1 MERLNEQ
8 VEETEWTITDDGKR
22 EEERGAMTRSRTE
35 RDEREPTT
43 GAEVERVRSH
53 TSPDFCLNRISTRVE
68 QMNALETLMSRS
80 GIGADNKDPPSLSS
94 GLTDTWAPSISDCAP
109 PSTSPAVSLLCMS
122 SSSSS
127 LSSLSPPLPP
137 SVELDGGLVEGR
149 LVLDVYRGGAG
160 VLPVLW
166 ESVPERMRDLQYLRL
181 GSEHEGALERALE
194 VLPRLKHLRSLAIRG
209 NCFHD
214 TCGDP
219 LPGLLT
225 SLPPSLSSCLVH
237 LDLSFNRLS
246 SLPTCILSLSHL
258 HELLLCHNE
267 LSALPEGLDTL
278 VSLQRLNLMGN
289 SLVDLPRVVALL
301 HGMEKLD
308 VSFNLLEG
316 LPDELGQLE
325 NLHTLELSNNRLRVL
340 PESLGSLH
348 SLRHLGIQNNDLRS
362 VPESLHSLPLLK
374 LDVRNNPLGRPP
386 TPPPLA
392 HVTPVSEDLEIPELH
407 LKYDQHRFS
416 LSPAGCH
423 VFLPRGAELLFP
435 RRCASTVTQLQWAE
449 RRPDRKWV
457 WLGEHDVLLSHP
469 LELRPHGA
477 TFEKPVEV
485 CIPYRK
491 RRKGDVEV
499 RRFDGQSWTTL
510 QTQTRRGSER
520 HSCRPGGRPARLAC
534 CRVTQFSWFVVVS
547 RPFLDVCSVSPVG
560 AMLVSQFN
568 PGIKL
573 TFPPE
578 CTAETR
584 TVTLQV
590 LQVSLSEVQDLSGDP
605 LASASPL
612 LCLSQT
618 PSMHF
623 LQPITVQIPLPP
635 GVTGHMVDTCRLH
648 LMHGDPAAH
657 TWTDITSQVSLQFTH
672 IYAIFSITHF
682 SWKMYHRL
690 KQFRVR
696 FLVLQR
702 KTDPAQVLLQCLPSD
717 KAEGR
722 LVSLSEQYEGPQ
734 PSELCILLEGEQFFA
749 GFERGIDVNADRP
762 DCKDGRLSF
771 TFYSHLKNIKEVHV
785 CPAAPQQGTVRGQVS
800 FYRGEV
806 PDNLPEE
813 VAGKRKGHDDQWLAT
828 LPLRLSGADCEG
840 NLCGELNLGD
850 PESGYLTETNLLSI
864 SLRINQEWQNIGIN
878 LGMSYDLLERIRNQ
892 HRDNFGAQVSAML
905 YHWAREQQ
913 GAGPGAVQRLT
924 KALVDSSRRDL
935 AEEVED
941 IVTLGKRKHTN
952 GSNTGSLNYYHA
964 VTGGGT
970 SDEALTKPCNGDKYA
985 AIRLPAKLIN
995 GGVAGLIGVTC
1006 VFPIDLAKTRLQ
1018 NQQNGFKLYTS
1029 MSDCLIKT
1037 IRSEGYFGMYRGAA
1051 VNLTLVTPEKAI
1063 KLAANDF
1070 FRHHLSKDGQKLTL
1084 LREMLAGCGAGTCQ
1098 VIVTTPME
1106 MLKIQLQDAGRIAAQ
1121 RKLMP
1126 QTETPGGPVE
1136 VKSRTA
1142 MQLTRE
1148 LLKEKGIAG
1157 LYKGL
1162 GATLLRDV
1170 PFSVIYFPLFANLN
1184 DLGKREADG
1193 PAPFYVSFVSG
1204 CVAGSTAAVAV
1215 NPVDVIKTRLQSLT
1229 RGSQEDTYTGVM
1241 DCIRK
1246 ILHNEGPGAFLKG
1259 AYCRALVIA
1268 PLFGIAQVVY
1278 FLGVGEYILSCLPK
1292 RNN

>member
-8 VEETEWTITDDGKR
+8 VEERGWTITDDGER
-22 EEERGAMTRSRTE
+22 EEERGAMTRPRTD

-43 GAEVERVRSH
+43 GAEVERVHSH
-53 TSPDFCLNRISTRVE
+53 TSPDFCLNSTRVE
-68 QMNALETLMSRS
+68 QMNVFETPMLRS
-80 GIGADNKDPPSLSS
+80 AIGADNKDPPSLSS

-109 PSTSPAVSLLCMS
+109 PSTSPAVSLLSMS

-127 LSSLSPPLPP
+127 LPSLSPPLPP

-166 ESVPERMRDLQYLRL
+166 ECVPERMRDLQYLRL
-181 GSEHEGALERALE
+181 GSEHKGALDRALE

-214 TCGDP
+214 TSGDP
-219 LPGLLT
+219 LPGLVT
-225 SLPPSLSSCLVH
+225 SLPPSLSSFLVH

-267 LSALPEGLDTL
+267 LSALPEGLDSL

-289 SLVDLPRVVALL
+289 RLVDLPRVVALL
-301 HGMEKLD
+301 RAMEKLD

-348 SLRHLGIQNNDLRS
+348 SLRHLGIQSNDLRS
-362 VPESLHSLPLLK
+362 VPESLRSLPLLK

-392 HVTPVSEDLEIPELH
+392 PVTPVSEDLEIPELH

-416 LSPAGCH
+416 LSPSGCH
-423 VFLPRGAELLFP
+423 VFLPGGAELLFP
-435 RRCASTVTQLQWAE
+435 RRCTSTVTQLEWAE

-477 TFEKPVEV
+477 SFEKRCAYPIVKDAKEMWR
-485 CIPYRK
+485 CA
-491 RRKGDVEV
+491 GLTDSLG
-499 RRFDGQSWTTL
+499 RRFKPRLGEAVRDTAAGREVAQHGLL
-510 QTQTRRGSER
+510 QCYSV
-520 HSCRPGGRPARLAC
+520 LM
-534 CRVTQFSWFVVVS
+534 
-547 RPFLDVCSVSPVG
+547 VCSRLSSFPGRLLGVSVG

-578 CTAETR
+578 CTAETH

-682 SWKMYHRL
+682 SWYWLWYTTNRCVSGVVRKMYHRL

-749 GFERGIDVNADRP
+749 GFERGINVNADRP

-785 CPAAPQQGTVRGQVS
+785 CPAAPQQGTIRGQVS

-806 PDNLPEE
+806 PDDLPEE
-813 VAGKRKGHDDQWLAT
+813 VACKRKGHDEQWLAT

-840 NLCGELNLGD
+840 NICGELNLGD

-878 LGMSYDLLERIRNQ
+878 LGMSYDQLERIRNQ

-905 YHWAREQQ
+905 YYWARGQQ

-924 KALVDSSRRDL
+924 KALVDSGRRDL

-941 IVTLGKRKHTN
+941 IVTLGKRKYEE
-952 GSNTGSLNYYHA
+952 SLKR
-964 VTGGGT
+964 VGL
-970 SDEALTKPCNGDKYA
+970 EA
-985 AIRLPAKLIN
+985 
-995 GGVAGLIGVTC
+995 
-1006 VFPIDLAKTRLQ
+1006 
-1018 NQQNGFKLYTS
+1018 S
-1029 MSDCLIKT
+1029 
-1037 IRSEGYFGMYRGAA
+1037 
-1051 VNLTLVTPEKAI
+1051 TP
-1063 KLAANDF
+1063 
-1070 FRHHLSKDGQKLTL
+1070 
-1084 LREMLAGCGAGTCQ
+1084 
-1098 VIVTTPME
+1098 
-1106 MLKIQLQDAGRIAAQ
+1106 
-1121 RKLMP
+1121 
-1126 QTETPGGPVE
+1126 
-1136 VKSRTA
+1136 
-1142 MQLTRE
+1142 
-1148 LLKEKGIAG
+1148 
-1157 LYKGL
+1157 
-1162 GATLLRDV
+1162 
-1170 PFSVIYFPLFANLN
+1170 
-1184 DLGKREADG
+1184 
-1193 PAPFYVSFVSG
+1193 
-1204 CVAGSTAAVAV
+1204 V
-1215 NPVDVIKTRLQSLT
+1215 NPETS
-1229 RGSQEDTYTGVM
+1229 
-1241 DCIRK
+1241 
-1246 ILHNEGPGAFLKG
+1246 
-1259 AYCRALVIA
+1259 
-1268 PLFGIAQVVY
+1268 
-1278 FLGVGEYILSCLPK
+1278 
-1292 RNN
+1292 

>member
-8 VEETEWTITDDGKR
+8 VEERGWTITDDGER

-43 GAEVERVRSH
+43 GAEVEKVHSD
-53 TSPDFCLNRISTRVE
+53 TSPDFRLDRISPRVE
-68 QMNALETLMSRS
+68 QMNVLETPASRS
-80 GIGADNKDPPSLSS
+80 AIGADNRDPPSPSS
-94 GLTDTWAPSISDCAP
+94 GLTDTWAPSISDCVP
-109 PSTSPAVSLLCMS
+109 SSTSPALSLLSMS

-127 LSSLSPPLPP
+127 LPSLSPPLPL
-137 SVELDGGLVEGR
+137 SVELDGVLAEGR

-166 ESVPERMRDLQYLRL
+166 ECVPERMRDLQYLRL
-181 GSEHEGALERALE
+181 GSEHEAALERALD
-194 VLPRLKHLRSLAIRG
+194 VLFRLKHLRSLAVRG
-209 NCFHD
+209 NRFHD
-214 TCGDP
+214 ACGDP

-225 SLPPSLSSCLVH
+225 SLPPSLSSFLVH

-258 HELLLCHNE
+258 LELLLCHNE
-267 LSALPEGLDTL
+267 LTALPEGLGAL

-289 SLVDLPRVVALL
+289 RLVDLPRVAGLL
-301 HGMEKLD
+301 RGLEELD
-308 VSFNLLEG
+308 ASFNLLEG
-316 LPDELGQLE
+316 VPDELGQLE

-348 SLRHLGIQNNDLRS
+348 SLRHLVIQSNDLRS
-362 VPESLHSLPLLK
+362 IPESLHSLPLLK
-374 LDVRNNPLGRPP
+374 LDVRNNPLGRSP

-392 HVTPVSEDLEIPELH
+392 PVTPVSEDFEIPELH

-423 VFLPRGAELLFP
+423 VFLPGGAELLFP
-435 RRCASTVTQLQWAE
+435 RRCASTVTQLEWAE

-491 RRKGDVEV
+491 TRKGDVEV

-534 CRVTQFSWFVVVS
+534 CSVTQFSWFVVVS
-547 RPFLDVCSVSPVG
+547 RPFLDICSVSPVG
-560 AMLVSQFN
+560 AMLVSQFD

-584 TVTLQV
+584 TVTLRV
-590 LQVSLSEVQDLSGDP
+590 LQVLLSEVRDLTGDP
-605 LASASPL
+605 QASASPL

-635 GVTGHMVDTCRLH
+635 GVTGHMVDMSRLH

-657 TWTDITSQVSLQFTH
+657 TWTDITSQVSLHVTH

-682 SWKMYHRL
+682 SWYWLWYTTHRCVSGVVRKMYHRL
-690 KQFRVR
+690 KQFWVR

-717 KAEGR
+717 KAESR

-749 GFERGIDVNADRP
+749 GFERGIDINADRP

-785 CPAAPQQGTVRGQVS
+785 CPAASQQGTVRGQVS

-806 PDNLPEE
+806 PDDLPEE
-813 VAGKRKGHDDQWLAT
+813 VACKRKGHDNQWLAT

-840 NLCGELNLGD
+840 NICGELNLGD

-905 YHWAREQQ
+905 YHWARGQQ

-924 KALVDSSRRDL
+924 KALVDSGRRDL

-941 IVTLGKRKHTN
+941 IVTLGKRKYEE
-952 GSNTGSLNYYHA
+952 SLKRVGLEASTA
-964 VTGGGT
+964 VTAET
-970 SDEALTKPCNGDKYA
+970 S
-985 AIRLPAKLIN
+985 
-995 GGVAGLIGVTC
+995 
-1006 VFPIDLAKTRLQ
+1006 
-1018 NQQNGFKLYTS
+1018 
-1029 MSDCLIKT
+1029 
-1037 IRSEGYFGMYRGAA
+1037 
-1051 VNLTLVTPEKAI
+1051 
-1063 KLAANDF
+1063 
-1070 FRHHLSKDGQKLTL
+1070 
-1084 LREMLAGCGAGTCQ
+1084 
-1098 VIVTTPME
+1098 
-1106 MLKIQLQDAGRIAAQ
+1106 
-1121 RKLMP
+1121 
-1126 QTETPGGPVE
+1126 
-1136 VKSRTA
+1136 
-1142 MQLTRE
+1142 
-1148 LLKEKGIAG
+1148 
-1157 LYKGL
+1157 
-1162 GATLLRDV
+1162 
-1170 PFSVIYFPLFANLN
+1170 
-1184 DLGKREADG
+1184 
-1193 PAPFYVSFVSG
+1193 
-1204 CVAGSTAAVAV
+1204 
-1215 NPVDVIKTRLQSLT
+1215 
-1229 RGSQEDTYTGVM
+1229 
-1241 DCIRK
+1241 
-1246 ILHNEGPGAFLKG
+1246 
-1259 AYCRALVIA
+1259 
-1268 PLFGIAQVVY
+1268 
-1278 FLGVGEYILSCLPK
+1278 
-1292 RNN
+1292 

>member
-8 VEETEWTITDDGKR
+8 VEERGWTITDDGER

-43 GAEVERVRSH
+43 GAEVEKVHSD
-53 TSPDFCLNRISTRVE
+53 TSPDFRLDRISPRVE
-68 QMNALETLMSRS
+68 QMNVLETPASRS
-80 GIGADNKDPPSLSS
+80 AIGADNRDPPSPSS
-94 GLTDTWAPSISDCAP
+94 GLTDTWAPSISDCVP
-109 PSTSPAVSLLCMS
+109 SSTSPALSLLSMS

-127 LSSLSPPLPP
+127 LPSLSPPLPL
-137 SVELDGGLVEGR
+137 SVELDGVLAEGR

-166 ESVPERMRDLQYLRL
+166 ECVPERMRDLQYLRL
-181 GSEHEGALERALE
+181 GSEHEAALERALD
-194 VLPRLKHLRSLAIRG
+194 VLFRLKHLRSLAVR
-209 NCFHD
+209 
-214 TCGDP
+214 
-219 LPGLLT
+219 
-225 SLPPSLSSCLVH
+225 
-237 LDLSFNRLS
+237 
-246 SLPTCILSLSHL
+246 
-258 HELLLCHNE
+258 
-267 LSALPEGLDTL
+267 
-278 VSLQRLNLMGN
+278 
-289 SLVDLPRVVALL
+289 
-301 HGMEKLD
+301 
-308 VSFNLLEG
+308 
-316 LPDELGQLE
+316 
-325 NLHTLELSNNRLRVL
+325 
-340 PESLGSLH
+340 GSLH
-348 SLRHLGIQNNDLRS
+348 SLRHLVIQSNDLRS
-362 VPESLHSLPLLK
+362 IPESLHSLPLLK
-374 LDVRNNPLGRPP
+374 LDVRNNPLGRSP

-392 HVTPVSEDLEIPELH
+392 PVTPVSEDFEIPELH

-423 VFLPRGAELLFP
+423 VFLPGGAELLFP
-435 RRCASTVTQLQWAE
+435 RRCASTVTQLEWAE

-491 RRKGDVEV
+491 TRKGDVEV

-534 CRVTQFSWFVVVS
+534 CSVTQFSWFVVVS
-547 RPFLDVCSVSPVG
+547 RPFLDICSVSPVG
-560 AMLVSQFN
+560 AMLVSQFD

-584 TVTLQV
+584 TVTLRV
-590 LQVSLSEVQDLSGDP
+590 LQVLLSEVRDLTGDP
-605 LASASPL
+605 QASASPL

-635 GVTGHMVDTCRLH
+635 GVTGHMVDMSRLH

-657 TWTDITSQVSLQFTH
+657 TWTDITSQVSLHVTH

-682 SWKMYHRL
+682 SWYWLWYTTHRCVSGVVRKMYHRL
-690 KQFRVR
+690 KQFWVR

-717 KAEGR
+717 KAESR

-749 GFERGIDVNADRP
+749 GFERGIDINADRP

-785 CPAAPQQGTVRGQVS
+785 CPAASQQGTVRGQVS

-806 PDNLPEE
+806 PDDLPEE
-813 VAGKRKGHDDQWLAT
+813 VACKRKGHDNQWLAT

-840 NLCGELNLGD
+840 NICGELNLGD

-905 YHWAREQQ
+905 YHWARGQQ

-924 KALVDSSRRDL
+924 KALVDSGRRDL

-941 IVTLGKRKHTN
+941 IVTLGKRKYEE
-952 GSNTGSLNYYHA
+952 SLKRVGLEASTA
-964 VTGGGT
+964 VTAET
-970 SDEALTKPCNGDKYA
+970 S
-985 AIRLPAKLIN
+985 
-995 GGVAGLIGVTC
+995 
-1006 VFPIDLAKTRLQ
+1006 
-1018 NQQNGFKLYTS
+1018 
-1029 MSDCLIKT
+1029 
-1037 IRSEGYFGMYRGAA
+1037 
-1051 VNLTLVTPEKAI
+1051 
-1063 KLAANDF
+1063 
-1070 FRHHLSKDGQKLTL
+1070 
-1084 LREMLAGCGAGTCQ
+1084 
-1098 VIVTTPME
+1098 
-1106 MLKIQLQDAGRIAAQ
+1106 
-1121 RKLMP
+1121 
-1126 QTETPGGPVE
+1126 
-1136 VKSRTA
+1136 
-1142 MQLTRE
+1142 
-1148 LLKEKGIAG
+1148 
-1157 LYKGL
+1157 
-1162 GATLLRDV
+1162 
-1170 PFSVIYFPLFANLN
+1170 
-1184 DLGKREADG
+1184 
-1193 PAPFYVSFVSG
+1193 
-1204 CVAGSTAAVAV
+1204 
-1215 NPVDVIKTRLQSLT
+1215 
-1229 RGSQEDTYTGVM
+1229 
-1241 DCIRK
+1241 
-1246 ILHNEGPGAFLKG
+1246 
-1259 AYCRALVIA
+1259 
-1268 PLFGIAQVVY
+1268 
-1278 FLGVGEYILSCLPK
+1278 
-1292 RNN
+1292 